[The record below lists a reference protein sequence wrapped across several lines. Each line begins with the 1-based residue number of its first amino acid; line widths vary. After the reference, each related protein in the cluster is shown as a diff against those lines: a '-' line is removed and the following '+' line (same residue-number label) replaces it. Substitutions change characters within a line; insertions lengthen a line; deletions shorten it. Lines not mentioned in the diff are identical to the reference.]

1 MARHLNMDTQR
12 QNFWKE
18 EYLKEM
24 LLRFGWQRKYGAAVR
39 AKQRARVQA
48 REGLKLP
55 TIAPKGLPKVPSPPK
70 APTPL
75 PPKAPVPK
83 PTGPVCPSPP
93 DGEMYPVPPAI
104 RTLLY
109 HGVSHDQQGRVCYL
123 AARAATRPEERY
135 LYPLTTSFVYGWQL
149 GPTVKGALP
158 SNKLCRIETFFR
170 KNGAFSVLDPRD
182 LAL

>member
-24 LLRFGWQRKYGAAVR
+24 LLRFGWQHKYGAAIR
-39 AKQRARVQA
+39 AKQKTWTQA
-48 REGLKLP
+48 REGLRLP
-55 TIAPKGLPKVPSPPK
+55 TIAPEGPPKAPFPPK

-75 PPKAPVPK
+75 PPKAPAPK
-83 PTGPVCPSPP
+83 APP
-93 DGEMYPVPPAI
+93 QGEMYPVPPAI
-104 RTLLY
+104 RALLY
-109 HGVSHDQQGRVCYL
+109 QGLSHNQQGRVRYL

-158 SNKLCRIETFFR
+158 SNKLCRIDTFFR